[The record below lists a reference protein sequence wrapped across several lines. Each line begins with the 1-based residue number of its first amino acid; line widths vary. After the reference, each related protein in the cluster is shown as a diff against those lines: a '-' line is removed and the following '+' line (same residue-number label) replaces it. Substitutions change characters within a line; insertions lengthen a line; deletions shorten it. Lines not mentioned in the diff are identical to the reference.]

1 MHLLW
6 LWIHLKKL
14 TIKLLIILKSINEL
28 TNKFL
33 LTRSI
38 FMPKI
43 HLRQPGFTHNPC
55 GTFTKNKEIVQNFK
69 ETGK

>member
-1 MHLLW
+1 MYLLW

-14 TIKLLIILKSINEL
+14 EIELLIILKSINEL

-43 HLRQPGFTHNPC
+43 HLRQPGFAHNPC
-55 GTFTKNKEIVQNFK
+55 VTFTENKEIVRNFK
-69 ETGK
+69 EK